1 MLECAKEEIKHL
13 RELSGETVILYV
25 RNGKEIVCIEELL
38 GLRPIKYSFGKGN
51 IMPWNV
57 GAASKVLLAELSD
70 TDIRKV
76 LNGIE
81 LIKYTSHTNIT
92 KHQLLDSI
100 RDARIKG
107 YATSISTY
115 EEGAAAI
122 SVSIKNCCKYGSIKH
137 IGF

>member
-1 MLECAKEEIKHL
+1 MF
-13 RELSGETVILYV
+13 R
-25 RNGKEIVCIEELL
+25 IEELL

-57 GAASKVLLAELSD
+57 GCSIQSLPAELSD
-70 TDIRKV
+70 ADIRKV

-81 LIKYTSHTNIT
+81 LIKYTSRTNTT
-92 KHQLLDSI
+92 KNQLLDSI

-107 YATSISTY
+107 YAISTGTY

-122 SVSIKNCCKYGSIKH
+122 SVSIKNYIMPVALSILGSEKEFGPKIPALQMKLKRAQIKYPVS
-137 IGF
+137 